1 MSCNHQPPI
10 TLARRSNQ
18 KRDQFKEHCRQ
29 EADIRNL
36 GLEVYPCCH
45 CAFKNKTCWIMPEK
59 YEKCASCTR
68 RGKPCIREFHSDIEW
83 ANLERSQQ
91 QIVAELE
98 SAEKLQAQLHEQL
111 LVSMGKVLRLRKTEK
126 YLKKR
131 GLKMSEHNKLVS
143 RVLDESNP
151 ISDKELEQFE
161 QEYQQA
167 NSTELAA
174 ISGNLA
180 LSESNDQ
187 FLSGLWEDFDATI
200 TAGNSGVVA
209 GSSSNSQ

>member
-1 MSCNHQPPI
+1 MPCNHPFPI

-18 KRDQFKEHCRQ
+18 KRDQFKEHYRQ
-29 EADIRNL
+29 ETNIRNL
-36 GLEVYPCCH
+36 GFEVYPCRY
-45 CAFKNKTCWIMPEK
+45 CASKNKTCWIMPK
-59 YEKCASCTR
+59 IYEKCASCTR
-68 RGKPCIREFHSDIEW
+68 RGKPCVREFHSDMEW

-91 QIVAELE
+91 QIAAELK
-98 SAEKLQAQLHEQL
+98 SAEKLQAELHEQL
-111 LVSMGKVLRLRKTEK
+111 LASMGKVLRLRKTEK

-143 RVLDESNP
+143 RILDESNP

-167 NSTELAA
+167 NSAKLAA

-180 LSESNDQ
+180 LSESNNQ

-209 GSSSNSQ
+209 GSSSNS